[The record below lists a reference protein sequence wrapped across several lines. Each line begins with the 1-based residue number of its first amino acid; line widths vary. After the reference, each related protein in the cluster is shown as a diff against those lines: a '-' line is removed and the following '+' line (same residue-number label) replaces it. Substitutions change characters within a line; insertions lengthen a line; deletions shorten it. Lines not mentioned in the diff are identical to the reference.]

1 MNKLSLI
8 LLFGLL
14 TMGAYAQAGFELVM
28 APEIVISAGDSST
41 SVTFTMEGCIREMF
55 LEIPTLDANDSS
67 NIALVMTPFGSLATQ
82 AETSTVAPNGWSDKE
97 FSDTE
102 DNAVAKVFSSRAS
115 IDLTGIVTI
124 TVTCETAQAADR
136 VFRCFMIREY

>member
-1 MNKLSLI
+1 MNKIII
-8 LLFGLL
+8 LLLGLL
-14 TMGAYAQAGFELVM
+14 MMGASAQAGFELVM
-28 APEIVISAGDSST
+28 APEIVIAAGDSST

-67 NIALVMTPFGSLATQ
+67 NIALVMTPFGSLATL
-82 AETSTVAPNGWSDKE
+82 ADTATVVPNGWSDKE

-102 DNAVAKVFSSRAS
+102 DNAVVRVFSSRAS

-124 TVTCETAQAADR
+124 TVSCETAQEADR
-136 VFRCFMIREY
+136 VFRCLMIREY